1 MDNLIRTDTV
11 FGKRVNIVGNI
22 SADLVLESLGKIYIK
37 SRNKS
42 QTLEEV
48 ITSLVNTDP
57 NVSTSRVK
65 VVEGIEDL
73 DTTGL
78 KEGTFVF
85 DKLSNILYL
94 FIDDELLEL
103 INVAPEGTQYVKR
116 SGDTMTGRLAIYVK
130 NGPPL
135 YVNSSS
141 LVENLN
147 AEYLNGETA
156 ETFTRRNKDE
166 KIGGMW
172 TFKRPTIFEA
182 NTLFE
187 KDIVSNGSIGSPNFS
202 SGFSGY
208 GWRMDAD
215 TNTLTVDNLVVR
227 KLMQVYELVVNR
239 ISATNGSL
247 WVTNAGKVVQAQ
259 KLEIKES
266 SFFSNTEQYIR
277 FAMGLPSQY
286 AFIKLTSNIALQN
299 FDNPNEALS
308 TPSGEGVQIKDCWSI
323 ETLKNA
329 KLIVISNSGENLSGQ
344 YFDNENAS
352 GYHLYPLFS
361 EDFIFDCDFP
371 IITRNDY
378 LEYKYKKEND
388 LEYDIKSYV
397 KFVKSYFKYFAGGDY
412 YYVDFDSDSIP
423 VFKPGD
429 IIRCQKW
436 TYGGIK
442 YYDGVIC
449 NVINGSYVIQLADSI
464 LDKKTT
470 IQYDASL
477 NPNTVVQKDSTNQ
490 TLYESSVRT
499 TKPKDPNSE
508 EELKSIIIGLIE
520 KDDSI
525 VQMGNLWDNQ
535 RQNAVYITSTDNG
548 APYMDV
554 LSGIN
559 RPDYSVIYYI
569 PLFKTIKLH
578 ITNSNDNPFVGYD
591 NIVPIPYTG
600 DYYVQENNIS
610 QYTYFRYNNV
620 EYLAKGN
627 IVPPGVEILYYLN
640 TNPNKDT
647 RLTEDSESYNIGID
661 SAEHDGQM
669 YDSGRLIIDK
679 VIKDGQTA
687 DKGYI
692 LLENSREL
700 LQVASTRTT
709 KARLGNLGGIQDELF
724 PLDKQPYGYGLYGQN
739 VFLTGEFYLSNGQSV
754 AEIGKEAI
762 SFAVASSIAGKSS
775 LRILERDLKRAD
787 DLLKKSVYTKGDLLT
802 AGMRIA
808 NDREGHP
815 GIVMWGNKIIIATTE
830 NELMG
835 VEDPTALF
843 ANGKIR
849 AKFIEVNEIHSV
861 GTEDAKYTRYW
872 LGQKEVFKRYEA
884 RNIGDTVIYTTY
896 YYYLDDNDQEV
907 QLSDSQYNSITET
920 EDYKYYG
927 WWLKQDG
934 SGYVANGNINWD
946 TKGSLTIGSSLFLRN
961 GDGIYT
967 YDNDDALVTIID
979 ATKVDTYSQ
988 FFTKAKNRT
997 LLSFNNT
1004 YSSNSF
1010 TDGTYTSN
1018 GIVYNKKLIAYKYL
1032 SMESTQVDISYV
1044 LRGLECYPYS
1054 SRSVPNVNILVTF
1067 TYSDDSYNSFDYN
1080 ISGYNYNGVL
1090 DVSRVLSSQVSK
1102 IEVFLLNSNYDSI
1115 YIDGYIEIIG
1125 GVAPSQIGG
1134 NFAIFKPSQQNVL
1147 WIGQDQILLNAGYWY
1162 FRISNITGEDGIYV
1176 NNWESEN
1183 GNNIQNINKN
1193 KEINLFKAIKTSI
1206 APFKSLFSYTI
1217 DLNIYSPRVYYI
1229 QNNSGSTV
1237 KYYINGD
1244 DSIIGIE
1251 FTFIRQQGLDNSSQV
1266 YYESNIWLCVNKLIP
1281 YNQIAQV
1288 EVRDHK
1294 PIHLKWWPTKLM
1306 YLGNNIWK
1314 CMDNYA
1320 AIDDNSTW
1328 S

>member
-627 IVPPGVEILYYLN
+627 IVPP
-640 TNPNKDT
+640 T
-647 RLTEDSESYNIGID
+647 
-661 SAEHDGQM
+661 
-669 YDSGRLIIDK
+669 
-679 VIKDGQTA
+679 
-687 DKGYI
+687 
-692 LLENSREL
+692 
-700 LQVASTRTT
+700 
-709 KARLGNLGGIQDELF
+709 
-724 PLDKQPYGYGLYGQN
+724 
-739 VFLTGEFYLSNGQSV
+739 
-754 AEIGKEAI
+754 
-762 SFAVASSIAGKSS
+762 
-775 LRILERDLKRAD
+775 ILE
-787 DLLKKSVYTKGDLLT
+787 
-802 AGMRIA
+802 
-808 NDREGHP
+808 
-815 GIVMWGNKIIIATTE
+815 
-830 NELMG
+830 
-835 VEDPTALF
+835 
-843 ANGKIR
+843 
-849 AKFIEVNEIHSV
+849 
-861 GTEDAKYTRYW
+861 
-872 LGQKEVFKRYEA
+872 
-884 RNIGDTVIYTTY
+884 
-896 YYYLDDNDQEV
+896 
-907 QLSDSQYNSITET
+907 
-920 EDYKYYG
+920 
-927 WWLKQDG
+927 
-934 SGYVANGNINWD
+934 
-946 TKGSLTIGSSLFLRN
+946 
-961 GDGIYT
+961 
-967 YDNDDALVTIID
+967 
-979 ATKVDTYSQ
+979 
-988 FFTKAKNRT
+988 
-997 LLSFNNT
+997 
-1004 YSSNSF
+1004 
-1010 TDGTYTSN
+1010 
-1018 GIVYNKKLIAYKYL
+1018 
-1032 SMESTQVDISYV
+1032 
-1044 LRGLECYPYS
+1044 
-1054 SRSVPNVNILVTF
+1054 
-1067 TYSDDSYNSFDYN
+1067 
-1080 ISGYNYNGVL
+1080 
-1090 DVSRVLSSQVSK
+1090 
-1102 IEVFLLNSNYDSI
+1102 
-1115 YIDGYIEIIG
+1115 
-1125 GVAPSQIGG
+1125 
-1134 NFAIFKPSQQNVL
+1134 
-1147 WIGQDQILLNAGYWY
+1147 QILQ
-1162 FRISNITGEDGIYV
+1162 SMMD
-1176 NNWESEN
+1176 
-1183 GNNIQNINKN
+1183 
-1193 KEINLFKAIKTSI
+1193 
-1206 APFKSLFSYTI
+1206 
-1217 DLNIYSPRVYYI
+1217 
-1229 QNNSGSTV
+1229 
-1237 KYYINGD
+1237 
-1244 DSIIGIE
+1244 
-1251 FTFIRQQGLDNSSQV
+1251 
-1266 YYESNIWLCVNKLIP
+1266 
-1281 YNQIAQV
+1281 
-1288 EVRDHK
+1288 
-1294 PIHLKWWPTKLM
+1294 
-1306 YLGNNIWK
+1306 K
-1314 CMDNYA
+1314 CMTLEDL
-1320 AIDDNSTW
+1320 
-1328 S
+1328 